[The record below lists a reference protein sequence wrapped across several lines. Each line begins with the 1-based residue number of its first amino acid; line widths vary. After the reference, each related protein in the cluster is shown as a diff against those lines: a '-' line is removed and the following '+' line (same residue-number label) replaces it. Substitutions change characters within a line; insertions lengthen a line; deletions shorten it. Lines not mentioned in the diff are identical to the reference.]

1 MGGILHIK
9 DRMPATTPKICNKA
23 FFFQAPPQLYVKP
36 DAITP
41 EQWTHTEKK
50 RTSCDK
56 LELTNW
62 EQIHLVSFV
71 IRNNLK

>member
-23 FFFQAPPQLYVKP
+23 FFSQAPPQLYVKP

-41 EQWTHTEKK
+41 GLTLK
-50 RTSCDK
+50 RK
-56 LELTNW
+56 RQAVTNW
-62 EQIHLVSFV
+62 NSQTGKQINLVS
-71 IRNNLK
+71 